1 MLPPT
6 SHRPFCWIPFWCT
19 RCVEVE
25 ATSRFA
31 CHFTRRRSSCS
42 SSISS
47 NNKKLHHTVTSKLD
61 ISNLPLFPWPHQFPC
76 LFRAETSPVF
86 CLLGTPFLCRRS
98 NFRSSPLRSP
108 LFLSASLFPGLC
120 AHAQFPILRLRLR
133 LLLLPSLPLGT
144 PYPFS
149 RTRAK
154 ALRSLASLLSSTAP
168 QS

>member
-47 NNKKLHHTVTSKLD
+47 NNKKLHRTVNQQARHLQSASFSLASP
-61 ISNLPLFPWPHQFPC
+61 IPVSLPRRDLTC
-76 LFRAETSPVF
+76 LLPAWHSVSLSPVQF
-86 CLLGTPFLCRRS
+86 SFQPIALASLSLRVPFSWSLCARPIS
-98 NFRSSPLRSP
+98 DPA
-108 LFLSASLFPGLC
+108 SAS
-120 AHAQFPILRLRLR
+120 ASASASVSAAWDT
-133 LLLLPSLPLGT
+133 LPV
-144 PYPFS
+144 S